1 MLYLMPLSV
10 FDIDPIVVAH
20 GFSCSVACGTFLGQ
34 GSVLGILQAR
44 ILEWVAILVLIP
56 VERP

>member
-1 MLYLMPLSV
+1 MPFSV
-10 FDIDPIVVAH
+10 VDMDPIVVAH
-20 GFSCSVACGTFLGQ
+20 GFSCSVTCGTFLGQ

-44 ILEWVAILVLIP
+44 ILEWVAIPVLIP